1 MGGINQQM
9 KVKDERG
16 QALVITAISLTLV
29 MGFTAFAVDVGLLF
43 RARRQMQIA
52 ADAAAMAGATQLF
65 YGPVSTYVD
74 VAKTAAKSNG
84 VDASVAGNTVIVQS
98 PPADGPNA
106 GRTGFV
112 EAQVGELA
120 PTFFAGLFT
129 GGHSMTVA
137 ARAVAGTP
145 SASNACI
152 WVMKASASD
161 VLQLQGN
168 STINAPGCSIYVNS
182 NNSSAVKVT
191 GNSNNFNGPQ
201 FSVVGSY
208 SGHNTSPTGITD
220 GVPPQTPP
228 INNLSDP
235 SGCASDATTAISGA
249 YTPGAGVTAVC
260 FTNAVTLN
268 NGAALA
274 GALGSGIVYVFKQ
287 GVTVATGA
295 TVNLGSYNGTP
306 PATGQQFDPTKTYGA
321 VLDLSGGTLNQ
332 NSNSIIN
339 SYAPTSGTY
348 NAVAIMQ
355 PATNTTTPLQ
365 VQFGSNN
372 EVLDGI
378 IYAPATQVY
387 LQDNGGGV
395 TATGV
400 ITNTMFLKSSS
411 ITIPNYSNANPTTTP
426 FRQLTM
432 IE

>member
-1 MGGINQQM
+1 MRW
-9 KVKDERG
+9 KDESG
-16 QALVITAISLTLV
+16 QTLVITAVSLVIV

-65 YGPVSTYVD
+65 YGPASTYQD
-74 VAKTAAKSNG
+74 VARAAAKRNG
-84 VDASVAGNTVIVQS
+84 VDSSASGNTVNIAS
-98 PPADGPNA
+98 PPTDGPNA
-106 GRTGFV
+106 GRVGFV

-120 PTFFAGLFT
+120 PTFFAGMVT
-129 GGHSMTVA
+129 GGHSMTVS

-191 GNSNNFNGPQ
+191 GNSNNFTGPQ
-201 FSVVGSY
+201 FNVVGSY
-208 SGHNTSPTGITD
+208 AGHNTSPTGIND
-220 GVPPQTPP
+220 GAPPQTPP

-235 SGCASDATTAISGA
+235 SSCSNDGTATISGS
-249 YTPGAGVTAVC
+249 YTPAAGVTAVC
-260 FTNAVTLN
+260 FTSAVTLN

-274 GALGSGIVYVFKQ
+274 GALGNGIVYVFQQ

-295 TVNLGSYNGTP
+295 TVSIGSYSGTP
-306 PATGQQFDPTKTYGA
+306 PGVGGQFDPAKTYGA
-321 VLDLSGGTLNQ
+321 VMDLSGGTLNQ
-332 NSNSIIN
+332 NSNSIID

-378 IYAPATQVY
+378 IYAPGTQVY

-400 ITNTMFLKSSS
+400 ITSTMFLKSSS